1 MFSYVQNSYLFLIT
15 YLFNDLKRLSRLI
28 MIYEKYYQRTEQHF
42 EAPKRLMCGLV
53 RSTLV
58 GRSSRCFDTFPNA

>member
-1 MFSYVQNSYLFLIT
+1 MFSYVQNSYLFWIR
-15 YLFNDLKRLSRLI
+15 YLFNDLKRLTALI

-58 GRSSRCFDTFPNA
+58 GRFRRCFDMFLHA